1 MYLCMCL
8 VLFPLS
14 SMKRNYKKED
24 TTHVQLY
31 DYILDFTPR
40 VIHYNID
47 AYYYPIFYL

>member
-1 MYLCMCL
+1 MYLYMCL